1 MTILLRVKARA
12 VLAILVAAG
21 ALTLSACGHE
31 KATVAETEGVYL
43 DLGEMKYQV
52 QISRQVNPTDPQDF
66 EFFRGLPPGMT
77 TNLPADE
84 IWFGGVHA
92 RREPDRPGRSRWP
105 TGSRSRTRPTRSTSR
120 SSSTRRP
127 TRSSTGPASTCHAV
141 SVFPIRDTLG
151 DQSFAQGGLLLF
163 KLKTSV
169 NQNRPLVLHISNTQG
184 TFNGEVDLDF

>member
-1 MTILLRVKARA
+1 VSSLLRVKGWT
-12 VLAILVAAG
+12 VLGLLVAALAVAG
-21 ALTLSACGHE
+21 CGHE
-31 KATVAETEGVYL
+31 ETTVAETEGVYL

-84 IWFGGVHA
+84 IWFAVFM
-92 RREPDRPGRSRWP
+92 RVENPTDRPQP
-105 TGSRSRTRPTRSTSR
+105 MAEQFEIEDTTETKYQPVQLDQKTNPLVYRPGFNL
-120 SSSTRRP
+120 P
-127 TRSSTGPASTCHAV
+127 PI

>member
-1 MTILLRVKARA
+1 MRVWI
-12 VLAILVAAG
+12 VLGFLVAALVVAG
-21 ALTLSACGHE
+21 CGSH
-31 KATVAETEGVYL
+31 KVTVAETEGIYL

-52 QISRQVNPTDPQDF
+52 QISRQLNPTDPQDF

-84 IWFGGVHA
+84 LWFGVFMRVENPTDVSHPMA
-92 RREPDRPGRSRWP
+92 DQFEIEDTTETKYQPVALDQKTNPLVYRPGFNLP
-105 TGSRSRTRPTRSTSR
+105 ATSI
-120 SSSTRRP
+120 
-127 TRSSTGPASTCHAV
+127 
-141 SVFPIRDTLG
+141 FPIRDTLG

-184 TFNGEVDLDF
+184 SFNGEVDLDF

>member
-21 ALTLSACGHE
+21 ALTLSACGHV
-31 KATVAETEGVYL
+31 KHTVAETEGVYL

-52 QISRQVNPTDPQDF
+52 QISRQLNPTDPQDF
-66 EFFRGLPPGMT
+66 EFFRGLPPGVS

-84 IWFGGVHA
+84 IWFGVFMRVENLTA
-92 RREPDRPGRSRWP
+92 QPQRMADRFEIEDTTEAKYQPVQLDQKTNPLVYRPGFNL
-105 TGSRSRTRPTRSTSR
+105 
-120 SSSTRRP
+120 
-127 TRSSTGPASTCHAV
+127 PAT

-184 TFNGEVDLDF
+184 SVNGEVDLDF